1 MSELDPP
8 ATKSGGPGVAGL
20 FAQGAA
26 SIRTVRGRR
35 HHLGHAPLACTTTL
49 AMHHCAM
56 QHHLGHVPLACTTT
70 LAMKHCAMQHHLCHA
85 PPLMTCTT
93 LRCTTTYAMHH
104 CAMHHCAMHH
114 HSGRAQKGAREYN
127 ASTTVH
133 ATRAHIMLPSPLY
146 YPCTPAGAAW
156 RRAAGALSGG
166 RLSVALLGARP
177 LSNPGRAWGAGM
189 ALQRVRARVR
199 ARCKVRVRAR
209 TIGPRLSEP
218 GPTWLVTSVASEG

>member
-49 AMHHCAM
+49 AM
-56 QHHLGHVPLACTTT
+56 
-70 LAMKHCAMQHHLCHA
+70 KHCAMQHHLCHA

-104 CAMHHCAMHH
+104 CAMHH
-114 HSGRAQKGAREYN
+114 HSGRAQRSAREYYRTRYQHPYN
-127 ASTTVH
+127 ATVPSLLPLH
-133 ATRAHIMLPSPLY
+133 TRRR
-146 YPCTPAGAAW
+146 GVAARGGRAV
-156 RRAAGALSGG
+156 RRAAVGRLIGCEASVESGPGMGG
-166 RLSVALLGARP
+166 RHGS
-177 LSNPGRAWGAGM
+177 
-189 ALQRVRARVR
+189 
-199 ARCKVRVRAR
+199 
-209 TIGPRLSEP
+209 
-218 GPTWLVTSVASEG
+218 SEG

>member
-114 HSGRAQKGAREYN
+114 HSGRAQRSAREYYRTRYPRPYN
-127 ASTTVH
+127 ATVPSLLPLH
-133 ATRAHIMLPSPLY
+133 TRRR
-146 YPCTPAGAAW
+146 GVAARGGRAV
-156 RRAAGALSGG
+156 RRAAVGRLIGCEASVESGPGMGG
-166 RLSVALLGARP
+166 RHGS
-177 LSNPGRAWGAGM
+177 
-189 ALQRVRARVR
+189 
-199 ARCKVRVRAR
+199 
-209 TIGPRLSEP
+209 
-218 GPTWLVTSVASEG
+218 SEG

>member
-104 CAMHHCAMHH
+104 CAMHH
-114 HSGRAQKGAREYN
+114 HSGRAQRSAREYYRTRYQHPYN
-127 ASTTVH
+127 ATVPSLLPLH
-133 ATRAHIMLPSPLY
+133 TRRR
-146 YPCTPAGAAW
+146 GVAARGGRAV
-156 RRAAGALSGG
+156 RRAAVGRLIGCEASVESGPGMGG
-166 RLSVALLGARP
+166 RHGS
-177 LSNPGRAWGAGM
+177 
-189 ALQRVRARVR
+189 
-199 ARCKVRVRAR
+199 
-209 TIGPRLSEP
+209 
-218 GPTWLVTSVASEG
+218 SEG